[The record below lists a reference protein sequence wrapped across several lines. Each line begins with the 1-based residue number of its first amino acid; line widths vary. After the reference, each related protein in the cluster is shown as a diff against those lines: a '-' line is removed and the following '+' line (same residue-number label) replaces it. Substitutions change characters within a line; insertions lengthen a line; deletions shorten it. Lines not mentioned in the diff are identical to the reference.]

1 MRRLLRT
8 IMLAAALAVSAGTV
22 STAFAQQTV
31 IIPTRVIYPG
41 EIVTTDS
48 LEEVPLRRQV
58 KNLGAL
64 ALEFG
69 QLEGKVA
76 RRTLLPG
83 RMIPVA
89 SVRDA
94 WLVEPGKPVQVRFV
108 HGALEISISG
118 IPLQAGAAGDMVR
131 VRNADSGSVFSGVV
145 MSDGSIRV
153 LSS

>member
-8 IMLAAALAVSAGTV
+8 ILLVAAAAVSAGSV

-41 EIVTTDS
+41 EIVTSDS

-58 KNLGAL
+58 RNLGAL
-64 ALEFG
+64 ALDFG

-89 SVRDA
+89 SVREA
-94 WLVEPGKPVQVRFV
+94 WLVEPGKAVQVRFV
-108 HGALEISISG
+108 HGPLEISISG

-145 MSDGSIRV
+145 MADGSIRV
-153 LSS
+153 LAS